1 MSLPV
6 RLLGFAFTNA
16 DFLFEMD
23 TAGTILFAAGAAN
36 DLVKESGDTLIGKPA
51 GKLFKPS
58 EGTKFATFAKA
69 LKSGDRAGPFKLT
82 LATGVDANLA
92 MLRLPDNGSNI
103 SCTLARPG
111 TRAPSAATDPKTGLP
126 SREGFMAAAEKAGD
140 RDALTLVHVPGLP
153 ELCAQLPPE
162 GADALLQRIGD
173 SIQTAG
179 ASVAARL
186 SDSSFGAVAPATSGA
201 LNIASKVSDA
211 ITAGGLTPPKIAETR
226 LGLQGTGLTPE
237 QRLLSMRYVIDR
249 FAEKGKLDADNGDIA
264 GVFAAMLEE
273 TQRRLTAMTRT
284 VGEGD
289 FEIAY
294 QPICDLATGKA
305 CHYEALARFSNPEG
319 TQATVAF
326 IEALG
331 IANAFDLAVA
341 SKVLSLVEQQSGTHI
356 AFNVSG
362 ATIASPSS
370 FGMLAAILAKGR
382 KFASCLLI
390 EVTET
395 AAITDLENAGKA
407 IGALR
412 AMGYRVGLDDFG
424 AGAASINYLHAFQVD
439 FVKFDGA
446 MIKKIGSSKRDDALL
461 AGLAKLCGEMGITTI
476 AEWIEDEAMAKC
488 VREMGFHQGQG
499 KWLGAPSKAFPAQPV
514 AVGKRKG
521 VTESWG

>member
-16 DFLFEMD
+16 DFLFETD
-23 TAGTILFAAGAAN
+23 TEGTILFAAGAAN
-36 DLVKESGDTLIGKPA
+36 DLVKESGDALIGKPA

-58 EGTKFATFAKA
+58 EGVKFATFAKA
-69 LKSGDRAGPFKLT
+69 LKSGDRAGPFQLT

-92 MLRLPDNGSNI
+92 MFRLPDNGANI

-111 TRAPSAATDPKTGLP
+111 TRAPAPQTDPKTGLP

-162 GADALLQRIGD
+162 GAAALLQRIGD
-173 SIQTAG
+173 SIQNAG
-179 ASVAARL
+179 ASAAGRL
-186 SDSSFGAVAPATSGA
+186 SDSSFGAVAPATSGS

-211 ITAGGLTPPKIAETR
+211 IAAGGLTPPKIAETR
-226 LGLQGTGLTPE
+226 LGLQGAGLTPE
-237 QRLLSMRYVIDR
+237 QRLLAMRYVIER
-249 FAEKGKLDADNGDIA
+249 FAEKGKVDAPNGDIGGA
-264 GVFAAMLEE
+264 FASMMED
-273 TQRRLTAMTRT
+273 TQRRLAQVTRT
-284 VGEGD
+284 VGEGA

-305 CHYEALARFSNPEG
+305 SHHEALARFSNPEG
-319 TQATVAF
+319 TQDTVAF

-331 IANAFDLAVA
+331 VANTLDLAVA
-341 SKVLSLVEQQSGTHI
+341 SKILSLVEQQAGAHI

-382 KFASCLLI
+382 KLAPRLLI

-395 AAITDLENAGKA
+395 AAIADLDNASKA
-407 IGALR
+407 IAALR

-424 AGAASINYLHAFQVD
+424 AGSASINYLHAFQVD

-476 AEWIEDEAMAKC
+476 AEWVETEAMAKAA
-488 VREMGFHQGQG
+488 REMGFNQGQG
-499 KWLGAPSKAFPAQPV
+499 KWFGAPTKDLPAQPV
-514 AVGKRKG
+514 AGARRKG
-521 VTESWG
+521 VQESWG